1 MVLVTKLA
9 TCSLCHLLLGFG
21 VGLLAKVQ
29 DTGAGRTL
37 LLLEQLW
44 KRV

>member
-1 MVLVTKLA
+1 MVVTKLA

-29 DTGAGRTL
+29 DTGAGRAL
-37 LLLEQLW
+37 QSVGKFWE
-44 KRV
+44 RV